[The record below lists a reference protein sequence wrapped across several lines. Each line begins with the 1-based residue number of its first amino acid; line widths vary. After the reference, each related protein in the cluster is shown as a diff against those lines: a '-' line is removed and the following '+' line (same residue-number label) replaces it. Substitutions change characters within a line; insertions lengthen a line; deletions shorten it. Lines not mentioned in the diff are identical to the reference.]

1 MGRALDYGLAV
12 MALARVREDI
22 CYCEKQ
28 RVRCR
33 DCPVADAFDALQR
46 LVATDPAISRGEM
59 AAAVARRGEED
70 AETRRGGDPSH
81 PLETGAGIGEV

>member
-12 MALARVREDI
+12 MALARVREDV
-22 CYCEKQ
+22 CHCEKL

-46 LVATDPAISRGEM
+46 LVGSDPTFDPTK
-59 AAAVARRGEED
+59 AVAAIFRSGDEEQEGGGAPEEVFSVLLRFGPRR
-70 AETRRGGDPSH
+70 
-81 PLETGAGIGEV
+81 